1 MKKTIIILLL
11 TILAFGCQKSL
22 STSEM
27 EKKLDSMAYKAFA
40 KEEYKSLGSG
50 SYIIKLSDLLK
61 YTNTEDIFINPKTKD
76 CCDKTASMAILD
88 IKEENGVLKRTIS
101 TILVCD

>member
-1 MKKTIIILLL
+1 MKKAIIILLL
-11 TILAFGCQKSL
+11 TILVFGCQRSL

-40 KEEYKSLGSG
+40 KEEYKNLESG
-50 SYIIKLSDLLK
+50 NYVIRLSDLLK
-61 YTNTEDIFINPKTKD
+61 YTDSEDIFINPKTKD
-76 CCDKTASMAILD
+76 SCNKTASMAILD